1 MAGQERAPVLTNR
14 KAWHEYT
21 IEDTYEAGIVLV
33 GTEVKSLRAGRANLQ
48 EAYCKI
54 ENGEIWIHGMH
65 ISPYEFGNRYNV
77 DPLRQRKLLLKR
89 EEIDRLTGKVQQRGL
104 TLIPLKLYFERG
116 YAKVQLGLGRG
127 KKLYDKRRTI
137 AERDAELERRRA
149 EAGRARETRG
159 IE

>member
-1 MAGQERAPVLTNR
+1 MLTNR